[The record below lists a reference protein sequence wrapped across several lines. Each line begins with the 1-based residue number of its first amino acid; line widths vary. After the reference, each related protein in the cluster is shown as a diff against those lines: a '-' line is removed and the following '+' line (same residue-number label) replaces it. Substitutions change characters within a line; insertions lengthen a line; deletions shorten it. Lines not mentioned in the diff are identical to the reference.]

1 LILQPVS
8 QAGGLDLVRI
18 DVPLIGVKDGTQDT
32 FTTPSKFYQTANL
45 KITVIW
51 NGRRLRAGVDFNAL
65 ESGGAGTGYD
75 TVKLLWSAAE
85 LLPRASDE
93 LVADYYADPS

>member
-1 LILQPVS
+1 MILQPVS

-18 DVPLIGVKDGTQDT
+18 AVPLIGVKDGTNDT
-32 FTTPSKFYQTANL
+32 FTTPENYLNTANL
-45 KITVIW
+45 KIALYW
-51 NGRRLRAGVDFNAL
+51 NGRRLRAGVDFTML

-75 TVKLLWSAAE
+75 TVNLLWTAAE

-93 LVADYYADPS
+93 LVADYYTDPS